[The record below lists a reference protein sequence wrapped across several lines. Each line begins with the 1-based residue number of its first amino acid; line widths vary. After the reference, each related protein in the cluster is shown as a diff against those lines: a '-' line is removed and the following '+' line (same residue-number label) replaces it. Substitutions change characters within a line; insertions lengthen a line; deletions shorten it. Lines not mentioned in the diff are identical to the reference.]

1 MAALKPDT
9 APASPPA
16 TSPAAKP
23 LPVEPAAAEPP
34 AVELVE
40 VVKQFGSFVATR
52 NVSLTVRRG
61 ETVALLGPSGC
72 GKTTLL
78 RMIAG
83 FEKPTSGAVRLAGR
97 DAADLQ
103 PYERS
108 VGLLFQQYALFPH
121 MTVEQNVAYGL
132 VRRGWPKAERKARVA
147 EMLSLVRMDHLAGRW
162 PGELS
167 GGQQQRVALARAL
180 ATQPDVV
187 LLDEPLS
194 ALDAMLRQTLRRELK
209 EILDAVHATVILV
222 THDQEEAMSFADRI
236 AVLNGGRVEQEGVPA
251 DLYERPANRFVA
263 GFLGRANWIDGVAL
277 VERGATAD
285 IGRSRR
291 GTTLALPPGTLPAS
305 GFVDVCVRPERLTR
319 GPDTRDPAGAA
330 GATVGRLAGTVVEAV
345 HVGADVQLAIETAEG
360 VFSCLERSHG
370 LRVPA
375 RGEAAL
381 LRIAP
386 EDAILVPAQSA

>member
-1 MAALKPDT
+1 MAVLKSDT
-9 APASPPA
+9 APAA
-16 TSPAAKP
+16 SPAA
-23 LPVEPAAAEPP
+23 PP
-34 AVELVE
+34 AVELVDI
-40 VVKQFGSFVATR
+40 VKQFGSFVATR

-83 FEKPTSGAVRLAGR
+83 FETPTSGAVRLAGR

-147 EMLSLVRMDHLAGRW
+147 EMLGLVRMDHLAGRW

-209 EILDAVHATVILV
+209 EILEAVHATVILV

-236 AVLNGGRVEQEGVPA
+236 AVLNGGRVEQEGIPS

-263 GFLGRANWIDGVAL
+263 GFLGRANWIDGVTLA
-277 VERGATAD
+277 ERGVEAD

-305 GFVDVCVRPERLTR
+305 GAMDVCVRPERLTR
-319 GPDTRDPAGAA
+319 AAAGAA
-330 GATVGRLAGTVVEAV
+330 ASTVGLLTGRVVEAV

-360 VFSCLERSHG
+360 VFACLERSHG
-370 LRVPA
+370 LRLPA
-375 RGEAAL
+375 RGETAV

-386 EDAILVPAQSA
+386 QDAILVPAQTA

>member
-1 MAALKPDT
+1 MAALKSDI
-9 APASPPA
+9 APAA
-16 TSPAAKP
+16 SPAS
-23 LPVEPAAAEPP
+23 PP
-34 AVELVE
+34 AVELVD
-40 VVKQFGSFVATR
+40 VVKRFGGFVATR

-83 FEKPTSGAVRLAGR
+83 FEAPTSGSVRLAGR

-147 EMLSLVRMDHLAGRW
+147 EMLGLVRMEHLAGRW

-194 ALDAMLRQTLRRELK
+194 ALDALLRQTLRRELK

-236 AVLNGGRVEQEGVPA
+236 AVLNGGRVEQEGIPA

-263 GFLGRANWIDGVAL
+263 GFLGRANWIDGVTL
-277 VERGATAD
+277 IERGGRAD

-291 GTTLALPPGTLPAS
+291 GTTLALPPGSLPAS
-305 GFVDVCVRPERLTR
+305 DSMDVCVRPERLTR
-319 GPDTRDPAGAA
+319 GPGDAA
-330 GATVGRLAGTVVEAV
+330 TSAPGLLAGTVVEAV

-370 LRVPA
+370 LRLPA
-375 RGEAAL
+375 RGETAV

-386 EDAILVPAQSA
+386 EDAILVPAQTA